1 LIFSVLLKK
10 KGETEQ
16 FKVDFSR
23 LSFQFLVFNILS
35 CYHSTTYF
43 RLILVKCLS
52 GRAKD
57 STIIISSWDVS
68 PKTKA
73 ISIVKK
79 YLLLSRHKKI
89 TCMIL
94 NYSLF
99 TLEKNKAFGTG
110 FI

>member
-1 LIFSVLLKK
+1 MLF
-10 KGETEQ
+10 
-16 FKVDFSR
+16 
-23 LSFQFLVFNILS
+23 IL
-35 CYHSTTYF
+35 
-43 RLILVKCLS
+43 LVKCLS

-68 PKTKA
+68 PKTKT

-79 YLLLSRHKKI
+79 YLLLSRHKK
-89 TCMIL
+89 TTYMIL

-99 TLEKNKAFGTG
+99 TLENNKAFGRRNFLNQNGQIG

>member
-1 LIFSVLLKK
+1 VREKPFYLL
-10 KGETEQ
+10 
-16 FKVDFSR
+16 
-23 LSFQFLVFNILS
+23 
-35 CYHSTTYF
+35 
-43 RLILVKCLS
+43 LVKCLS
-52 GRAKD
+52 GRVKD

-79 YLLLSRHKKI
+79 YLLLSRHKKT

-99 TLEKNKAFGTG
+99 TLEKNKVFGKRNFLNQNGQTG

>member
-1 LIFSVLLKK
+1 MYNFNLM
-10 KGETEQ
+10 
-16 FKVDFSR
+16 
-23 LSFQFLVFNILS
+23 LVFAN
-35 CYHSTTYF
+35 YK
-43 RLILVKCLS
+43 LVKCLS

-68 PKTKA
+68 LKSKA

-79 YLLLSRHKKI
+79 YLLLFRHKKT

-94 NYSLF
+94 NYLLF
-99 TLEKNKAFGTG
+99 TLEKNKDFGRRNFLNQNEQTG

>member
-1 LIFSVLLKK
+1 MSGSKLRKYPYQLHLL
-10 KGETEQ
+10 Q
-16 FKVDFSR
+16 
-23 LSFQFLVFNILS
+23 
-35 CYHSTTYF
+35 
-43 RLILVKCLS
+43 LVKCLS

-79 YLLLSRHKKI
+79 YLLLSKHKKT

-99 TLEKNKAFGTG
+99 TLEKNKAFGRRNFLNQNGHTG